1 MSRWLQRLPWPPSN
15 STEIA
20 LLLRAQEMHNFVLA
34 ELRFANQ
41 MRPLASTCDLRALH
55 GMCATPTAAPSCI
68 CPFISLPLQGRS
80 GVLAALPTSSS
91 CLRSQVSKSSLST
104 QQLPLQ
110 GAGHQAAASLPDGCP
125 HVVQRN

>member
-1 MSRWLQRLPWPPSN
+1 MWRWLQRLPWPPSN

-55 GMCATPTAAPSCI
+55 GMCATPTAVH
-68 CPFISLPLQGRS
+68 LPLHTAPFAGPQWVS
-80 GVLAALPTSSS
+80 GCFAYFKL
-91 CLRSQVSKSSLST
+91 LS
-104 QQLPLQ
+104 
-110 GAGHQAAASLPDGCP
+110 
-125 HVVQRN
+125 

>member
-55 GMCATPTAAPSCI
+55 GMCATPTAVH
-68 CPFISLPLQGRS
+68 LPLHIAPFAGPQWVS
-80 GVLAALPTSSS
+80 GCFAYFKLLSEESSKQVQSLSCRTHVTCRNGSTCASPCVLAVL
-91 CLRSQVSKSSLST
+91 V
-104 QQLPLQ
+104 
-110 GAGHQAAASLPDGCP
+110 
-125 HVVQRN
+125 